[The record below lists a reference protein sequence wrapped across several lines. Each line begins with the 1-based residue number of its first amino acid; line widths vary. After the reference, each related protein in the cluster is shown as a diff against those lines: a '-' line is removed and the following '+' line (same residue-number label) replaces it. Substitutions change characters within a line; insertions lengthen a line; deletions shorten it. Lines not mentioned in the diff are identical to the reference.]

1 MVKGM
6 LVPKFTA
13 IEIFLFVTSLI
24 TDNHRER
31 CTSLAVDSEVKL
43 IDIGII
49 LSLFVTFSF
58 FTPSLYEILE
68 KI

>member
-13 IEIFLFVTSLI
+13 IEIFFFVTSLI
-24 TDNHRER
+24 TDNHRESY
-31 CTSLAVDSEVKL
+31 TSLAVDSEVKL

-49 LSLFVTFSF
+49 VVSFVTFSF
-58 FTPSLYEILE
+58 FTPSLYKILE
-68 KI
+68 EI